1 MLYLG
6 MLMTAISWS
15 ICQCSIGNVSEFSCS
30 LMEIVLVGICGRR
43 IGGQGDTIQ
52 DLGGQ

>member
-1 MLYLG
+1 
-6 MLMTAISWS
+6 
-15 ICQCSIGNVSEFSCS
+15 
-30 LMEIVLVGICGRR
+30 MEIVLVGICGRR